1 MYDIFLS
8 VYELLRAAEIARQP
22 SDSDIY
28 ALQKAREREWV
39 AGGKFSTTCRVSV
52 DSDLRGGYL
61 SRVSVGVSWPQWLSL

>member
-1 MYDIFLS
+1 MWSDLENRRFINTIFRLPW
-8 VYELLRAAEIARQP
+8 P
-22 SDSDIY
+22 SDLDTY
-28 ALQKAREREWV
+28 ALRNAQEGVWV